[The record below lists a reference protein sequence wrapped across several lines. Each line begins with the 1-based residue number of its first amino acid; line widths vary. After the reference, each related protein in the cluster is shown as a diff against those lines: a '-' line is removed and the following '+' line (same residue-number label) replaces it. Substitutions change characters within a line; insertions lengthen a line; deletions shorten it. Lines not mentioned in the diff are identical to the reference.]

1 MPRRGAGAMQS
12 RSEPRVRERERVR
25 HGEHAIEHLLRRA
38 GFGAS
43 DDEITDYLELGF
55 TESVRRLLNYET
67 EPDDADALIGQP
79 GYVSVT
85 ARGEFLPRTV
95 INDSR
100 QRWLFRMVHSRRP
113 LQEKMTLFWHNH
125 FATAYSKIAG
135 ALGASEGARYMAAKP
150 SEDPNQ
156 VRGQIELFREFAL
169 GNFRDLLVAVAKD
182 TAMLVWL
189 DGRTNVRNRPQ
200 ENFARELMELFTMGV
215 DTFAETDV
223 YAGARVFTGW
233 NLTRPSNAYYTFSFV
248 AGQHDTAAK
257 EFTFP
262 IYSNGGKVIPARSG
276 DAGMQDGVDLINA
289 VAAHPA
295 TGPRLARK
303 LYQFFVSEVSPP
315 DPGLIGELADIYYR
329 SRFEM
334 KPVIE
339 HLLLSPQFVAQSN
352 RYARYSWPAEFVA
365 RSIKEVGWVGFSVN
379 DALAPMANMGQQ
391 LFEPPDVAGWDLGA
405 SWFSSGAML
414 TRMNFASQLVTN
426 QKFRLRDIARGAKAS
441 PDALVSL
448 LLDRLTAAPFAR
460 EPYRALQDYARA
472 GGAWTGSDAQLLVK
486 AAGLAHLIVGSGDYQ
501 LV

>member
-1 MPRRGAGAMQS
+1 MQS
-12 RSEPRVRERERVR
+12 RGEPTVRERERVR
-25 HGEHAIEHLLRRA
+25 HGEHVIEHLLRRA

-43 DDEITDYLELGF
+43 DEEIADYLELGL
-55 TESVRRLLNYET
+55 TEAVRRLLNYQT
-67 EPDDADALIGQP
+67 EPDDVDALIGQP

-100 QRWLFRMVHSRRP
+100 QRWLFRMIHSRRP

-135 ALGASEGARYMAAKP
+135 ALGAAEGARYMAAKP
-150 SEDPNQ
+150 AEDPNQ
-156 VRGQIELFREFAL
+156 VKGQIELFREFAL
-169 GNFRDLLVAVAKD
+169 GNFRDLLVAVARD

-189 DGRTNVRNRPQ
+189 DGRTNVRGRPQ

-233 NLTRPSNAYYTFSFV
+233 NLTRPSNAYYTFNFA
-248 AGQHDTAAK
+248 AGQHDTTAK
-257 EFTFP
+257 EFTFA
-262 IYSNGGKVIPARSG
+262 IYSNGSKVIPARSG

-303 LYQFFVSEVSPP
+303 LYQFFISEVSQP
-315 DPGLIGELADIYYR
+315 DPALIAELADIYYR

-334 KPVIE
+334 KPVVE
-339 HLLLSPQFVAQSN
+339 HLLLSPQFVAQAN

-365 RSIKEVGWVGFSVN
+365 RSIKEVGWIGFSVN
-379 DALAPMANMGQQ
+379 DALGPMSNMGQQ
-391 LFEPPDVAGWDLGA
+391 LFEPPDVAGWDLGT

-414 TRMNFASQLVTN
+414 TRMNFASQLATN
-426 QKFRLRDIARGAKAS
+426 QKFRLRDIARGAKES
-441 PDALVSL
+441 PDALVSMF
-448 LLDRLTAAPFAR
+448 LDRLTAAPFAR
-460 EPYRALQDYARA
+460 EPYQALRDYARA
-472 GGAWTGSDAQLLVK
+472 GAAWTGSDAQLLIK
-486 AAGLAHLIVGSGDYQ
+486 AAGLTHLIVGSGDYQ